1 MILEGIESVIVTL
14 IQEKLIVIALLDDL
28 AVREYYN
35 IVGVLNR

>member
-35 IVGVLNR
+35 IVSVLYR